1 MLKLSNITKKYR
13 RRGLEILALDNVS
26 YEFNPGKF
34 HILYGES
41 GSGKSTLLMTAGSMM
56 EPDSGEVIF
65 EGENIYSISSSM
77 QNRLRN
83 RKIGFVFQNFH
94 LVPYLTV
101 SENIALPLAL
111 RNDSNSREK
120 VDAVIKNMHLS
131 DRTWHYPS
139 ELSVGQQQR
148 VAVARALA
156 GTPELILAD
165 EPTGNLDP
173 ENAGI
178 IARAL
183 KAEAENGKIVIVAT
197 HEKSLMELADIKLH
211 ISSGKLAN

>member
-1 MLKLSNITKKYR
+1 MLGLSNITKKYG

-101 SENIALPLAL
+101 FKNILLPVAL
-111 RNDSNSREK
+111 RNDSNFRER
-120 VDAVIKNMHLS
+120 VDAVIRNLHLS
-131 DRTWHYPS
+131 DRIGHYPC

-183 KAEAENGKIVIVAT
+183 KAEAESGKTIIVAT

-211 ISSGKLAN
+211 IRSGKLAN

>member
-1 MLKLSNITKKYR
+1 MLKLSSITKKYS
-13 RRGLEILALDNVS
+13 RRGLEVLALDNVS
-26 YEFNPGKF
+26 CEFIPGKF

-56 EPDSGEVIF
+56 RPDSGEVLL
-65 EGENIYSISSSM
+65 EGQDIYNLSSSA
-77 QNRLRN
+77 RN
-83 RKIGFVFQNFH
+83 RFRNRQIGFVFQNFH

-101 SENIALPLAL
+101 YKNIILPLAL
-111 RNDSNSREK
+111 RNDSKTREN
-120 VDAVIKNMHLS
+120 VDAIIQKLHLT
-131 DRTWHYPS
+131 DRSSHYPS

-156 GTPELILAD
+156 GNPEIILAD

-178 IARAL
+178 IAMAL
-183 KAEAENGKIVIVAT
+183 KAEAESGKTVIVAT
-197 HEKSLMELADIKLH
+197 HEKTLMELADIKFC
-211 ISSGKLAN
+211 IRSGKLAN